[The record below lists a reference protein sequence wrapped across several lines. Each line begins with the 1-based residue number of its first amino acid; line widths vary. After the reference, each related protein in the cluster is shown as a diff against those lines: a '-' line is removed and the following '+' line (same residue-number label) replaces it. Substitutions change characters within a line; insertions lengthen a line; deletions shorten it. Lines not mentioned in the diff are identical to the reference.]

1 MNGLAERTEIRANFD
16 LRRNY
21 LALALCLVKHK
32 YSVNKAINRIYGPII
47 ETGARREI
55 NSWTEEELQRID
67 DLRSQGLT
75 WREIGAEM
83 NAPPQ
88 SLHAVWTRH
97 FKGGVE
103 QDGAS

>member
-1 MNGLAERTEIRANFD
+1 MQELARRKAVYD

-21 LALALCLVKHK
+21 KALLLCLVKHK

-47 ETGARREI
+47 EAGTRREI

-67 DLRSQGLT
+67 ELRSQGLT
-75 WREIGAEM
+75 WREIGAELD
-83 NAPPQ
+83 APPQ

-97 FKGGVE
+97 MRGVE
-103 QDGAS
+103 QNGTA